1 MLEHGTDKA
10 SSVMSQP
17 YSSLEHSGGRSSVSS
32 SSRKSSYSS
41 LLSPGDGTID
51 EVYECPSDQPDSGP
65 SNLSVP
71 SQGEE
76 YGRLDHNNRYP
87 PELPLR
93 RKTSQQNEYGTLDHS
108 GELRPGSSSQQDQQY
123 GRLNHS
129 ISTPECTQRRTVS
142 QPSEYGRLE
151 HSTHRKTSNTVAGST
166 GLQENDE
173 YARLQNSGQHVSSY
187 KTPVGLQQNE
197 YDRLDHDDHGP
208 DLPPQTNASPQE
220 YELLVHS
227 SQQSNNQD
235 NEYGRL
241 DHTGHTP
248 ELPRK
253 GVIVQDG
260 EYGKLEHSV
269 QQGTPSSNLQS
280 NRHSEYHKLEL
291 GTESSAAY
299 RSQSDHLDQVN
310 ATDQQLYSQLKPP
323 SHSSVVLLNEPGGW
337 TQGSSDEQHYNV
349 PRKLVT
355 SKSTPLPVIYQG
367 QKSGKNESTG
377 ETNYMHP
384 KKTKEFS
391 FSSQNDNVPS
401 GYESFK
407 RDYGT
412 SISTAINS
420 YSSDPEEDSIT
431 GQSEVTHSGDGEY
444 SVLSPVLADDKSL
457 VMQSDNAASHIKP
470 KIHVKQ
476 KPIPKPRHA

>member
-1 MLEHGTDKA
+1 MLEHGTDKG
-10 SSVMSQP
+10 SRLSTVVSQP

-71 SQGEE
+71 SRGEE
-76 YGRLDHNNRYP
+76 YGRLDHGNRCP
-87 PELPLR
+87 PELPQR
-93 RKTSQQNEYGTLDHS
+93 RKTSQQNDYGTLDHS
-108 GELRPGSSSQQDQQY
+108 GELRPGSSAQQDQPY

-129 ISTPECTQRRTVS
+129 ISTPERKTVS

-151 HSTHRKTSNTVAGST
+151 HSTHHKTSNTIVGSA

-173 YARLQNSGQHVSSY
+173 YARLRNSGQHSSSY
-187 KTPVGLQQNE
+187 ETPAGLQQNE
-197 YDRLDHDDHGP
+197 YDKLDHDDHVP
-208 DLPPQTNASPQE
+208 DLPPRASPQE

-253 GVIVQDG
+253 EVMVQDG

-269 QQGTPSSNLQS
+269 QQGAPSSNQQS
-280 NRHSEYHKLEL
+280 NRHSEYHKLQL
-291 GTESSAAY
+291 GVESSTVY
-299 RSQSDHLDQVN
+299 RSQSGYLDQAN
-310 ATDQQLYSQLKPP
+310 TTNQQLYSQLKPS
-323 SHSSVVLLNEPGGW
+323 SHSSAVLQKEPGGW
-337 TQGSSDEQHYNV
+337 TQGSSGEQRLNV
-349 PRKLVT
+349 PRKLVA
-355 SKSTPLPVIYQG
+355 SKSAPSPATYQG
-367 QKSGKNESTG
+367 LQSGKNESTG
-377 ETNYMHP
+377 EANYMHP
-384 KKTKEFS
+384 MKTKEFP
-391 FSSQNDNVPS
+391 FSSQNDVPS

-412 SISTAINS
+412 SISAAINS

-431 GQSEVTHSGDGEY
+431 GQSEVTHSDDGEY
-444 SVLSPVLADDKSL
+444 SVLSPVSAEGKSL
-457 VMQSDNAASHIKP
+457 IIQSDNAASHVNP
-470 KIHVKQ
+470 KTHVKQ